1 MNVKYTICCT
11 HVDTGRDKKI
21 CTITLSYLATVK
33 LQNMSFHL
41 KTVQNVI
48 VSMRIRLMPGKKP
61 EFLED
66 SVLE

>member
-1 MNVKYTICCT
+1 MLNTQCV
-11 HVDTGRDKKI
+11 VDKKI
-21 CTITLSYLATVK
+21 CTITLSYLETLK